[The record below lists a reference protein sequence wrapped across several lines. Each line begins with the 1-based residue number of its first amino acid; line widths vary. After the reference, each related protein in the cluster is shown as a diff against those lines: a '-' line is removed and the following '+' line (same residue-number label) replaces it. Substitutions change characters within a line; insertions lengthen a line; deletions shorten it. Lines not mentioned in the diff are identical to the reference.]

1 YKGIAANIA
10 DKPVETKVTDTGSR
24 QISFVLEVPEDMRNQ
39 DSNIIRTFYVLRV
52 HDGAADV
59 LAQGTGDQISVS
71 SSLFST
77 YVIAYHDEKVG
88 QDDDD
93 DEDDEDDDVA
103 VSNAA
108 GSAANQAGQTVYI
121 TSPKTGEET
130 QAGMWMWVVLIGT
143 AGILVCKGKM
153 FLFTKS
159 HSKK

>member
-1 YKGIAANIA
+1 M
-10 DKPVETKVTDTGSR
+10 TDTGSR

-39 DSNIIRTFYVLRV
+39 DPGIIRTFSVLRV

-77 YVIAYHDEKVG
+77 YAIAYHDEKVG

-93 DEDDEDDDVA
+93 DEDDEDDDGA

-108 GSAANQAGQTVYI
+108 GSAGQTAYI

-130 QAGMWMWVVLIGT
+130 QAGMWMWIALIGT
-143 AGILVCKGKM
+143 AGIMVCKGVLVKM
-153 FLFTKS
+153 S
-159 HSKK
+159 